1 MEIKEFINSYREA
14 FSEKAELPVAFWYSD
29 QVEGALKKTQGCMFK
44 ALPAIRAGE
53 IVSMNA
59 ETIGCGGGKFYT
71 GFAEMN
77 DYIPTFVSQKEK
89 YKQTPEQVRE
99 QIDAMQVPRTT
110 HRYLHLARIDRL
122 PTFEGIEGLFFLAT
136 PDILTGLC
144 TWAFFDTTASDAVA
158 TLFGSGCSAVIT
170 QTVRENQANGH
181 RTFLGFFDPSVRPY
195 VESDRLSFAV
205 PMSRFRVM
213 LDTMRSCFLYDTHAW
228 SKVKSRI
235 SEAGLISPTP
245 RDPGCGNE

>member
-1 MEIKEFINSYREA
+1 MEIKDFINNYREA
-14 FSEKAELPVAFWYSD
+14 FSENAELPVAFWYSD
-29 QVEGALKKTQGCMFK
+29 NLEGTLKKTQGCMFK
-44 ALPAIRAGE
+44 ALPEIRAGE

-89 YKQTPEQVRE
+89 YKQTPEQVRT
-99 QIDAMQVPRTT
+99 QIGEMQVPRTT
-110 HRYLHLARIDRL
+110 YRYLHLARIDRL
-122 PTFEGIEGLFFLAT
+122 PAFEGIEGVFFLAT
-136 PDILTGLC
+136 PDILAGLC
-144 TWAFFDTTASDAVA
+144 MWAFFDTNAPDAVA

-170 QTVRENQANGH
+170 QTIRENRANGH

-195 VESDRLSFAV
+195 VESDRLSFSV
-205 PMSRFRVM
+205 PMSRFREM
-213 LDTMRSCFLYDTHAW
+213 LGTMRSCCLYDTHAW

-235 SEAGLISPTP
+235 AGESAPNKE
-245 RDPGCGNE
+245 G